1 MAKHPAFNRES
12 RVRFS
17 VPLLGAQHHG
27 SRDLVGQARLISER
41 RWVRFPRL
49 PLSGLAEPSQTTNG
63 IKVLAAAYV
72 ALNHGGEGSSP
83 SDPT

>member
-1 MAKHPAFNRES
+1 MNRRPAIYR
-12 RVRFS
+12 
-17 VPLLGAQHHG
+17 PG

-49 PLSGLAEPSQTTNG
+49 PLFGPAKAGQTTNG

-83 SDPT
+83 SDPTE

>member
-1 MAKHPAFNRES
+1 M
-12 RVRFS
+12 
-17 VPLLGAQHHG
+17 PLLGARHLASFRRVSPRPG

-41 RWVRFPRL
+41 RWVRLPRL
-49 PLSGLAEPSQTTNG
+49 PLIWLAEPSQTTNG